1 MKIHAYPLY
10 PFLASFP
17 HPSTQPPSLFAS
29 SVCLMGNLCII
40 SFLSLLEHLH
50 FMAQTDQSQRYTY
63 SATPQPL
70 LLNHCHLT
78 LTPGCISPAET
89 NLLTTPWAVVNT
101 SFMPRIL
108 PTPPYVPNR
117 CPVHVALN
125 ITSRPPSWCC
135 VGSHSL
141 FLDRIPSERKFHF
154 INCGSAYMLGK
165 VKQCHRLLVR

>member
-1 MKIHAYPLY
+1 M
-10 PFLASFP
+10 F
-17 HPSTQPPSLFAS
+17 TS
-29 SVCLMGNLCII
+29 SSITI
-40 SFLSLLEHLH
+40 
-50 FMAQTDQSQRYTY
+50 
-63 SATPQPL
+63 
-70 LLNHCHLT
+70 LT

-165 VKQCHRLLVR
+165 VK